1 MTNYNDITL
10 DIDEEGIWLIDN
22 TDEGDMQ
29 MGHVSWRQV
38 AIYVQKELTELK
50 EDDTEA
56 QFIPALKAAQERTKG
71 VLTEAN
77 TEMSKHFVEMAD
89 RIEGLEELLWA
100 AENDAKEAEAYAEE
114 LEAKLALC
122 MTRLECYAGYWAD
135 DKTFIRTDDGG
146 ELASETIKEL
156 TGGKDD

>member
-38 AIYVQKELTELK
+38 AIHVQKELTELK
-50 EDDTEA
+50 EDDADA
-56 QFIPALKAAQERTKG
+56 QFIPALKEAQERTKG
-71 VLTEAN
+71 LLTEADADR
-77 TEMSKHFVEMAD
+77 EMSKHFVEMAD

-100 AENDAKEAEAYAEE
+100 AENDAKEAEAYVEE
-114 LEAKLALC
+114 LEAKLAKAVLFLDEL
-122 MTRLECYAGYWAD
+122 RNEQCYDGYVLV
-135 DKTFIRTDDGG
+135 
-146 ELASETIKEL
+146 ELIKEL